1 MDITKKK
8 AEESVAMI
16 EEEKNKNE
24 TAHFQAMENVQ
35 KELNKIDIELKKT
48 LEENDKTKQDHIE
61 KMQEIEFKLAEK
73 EQEILDVNKSLSEKT
88 ACLNTTEQDL
98 KSIRQDKLNLEED
111 LESLRR
117 DHAEEMDDLVDVVN
131 DLRNKEEELAQMK
144 LFQEVQA
151 TELTKVRKDFHKLE
165 RDSKATLEKTE
176 SRAKKDLQA
185 ANTKIEDLQGQIKYL
200 NESMGNMKV
209 DHDLQLEKMKKEKDH
224 DGSAHV
230 A

>member
-73 EQEILDVNKSLSEKT
+73 EQENKRLRDIIAELTSTVKSKVVSKLKENGSLMYGIPSSTLDVFEAGTNPFNEEKG
-88 ACLNTTEQDL
+88 
-98 KSIRQDKLNLEED
+98 EEID
-111 LESLRR
+111 
-117 DHAEEMDDLVDVVN
+117 
-131 DLRNKEEELAQMK
+131 
-144 LFQEVQA
+144 
-151 TELTKVRKDFHKLE
+151 
-165 RDSKATLEKTE
+165 
-176 SRAKKDLQA
+176 
-185 ANTKIEDLQGQIKYL
+185 
-200 NESMGNMKV
+200 
-209 DHDLQLEKMKKEKDH
+209 
-224 DGSAHV
+224 
-230 A
+230 